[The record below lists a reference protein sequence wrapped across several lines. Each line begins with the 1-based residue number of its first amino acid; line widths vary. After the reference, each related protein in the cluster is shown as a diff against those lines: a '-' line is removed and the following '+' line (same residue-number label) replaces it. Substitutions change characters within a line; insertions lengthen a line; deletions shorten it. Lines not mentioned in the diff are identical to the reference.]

1 MRLLLN
7 ESISHRIAEPLRAA
21 GHDVVHVEDLSMLGV
36 SDRAVLERAAAE
48 DRTVVTADTD
58 FGTLLALSGAALPSV
73 IQFRRESHWPEQQL
87 QFLLAETDQLE
98 EPCSQGCV
106 VTVTDRRIRIR
117 SLPIR
122 P

>member
-1 MRLLLN
+1 MRLLLD

-36 SDRAVLERAAAE
+36 SDLAVLERAAAE
-48 DRTVVTADTD
+48 GRTVVTADTD
-58 FGTLLALSGAALPSV
+58 FGTLLA
-73 IQFRRESHWPEQQL
+73 
-87 QFLLAETDQLE
+87 ETDQFE

-106 VTVTDRRIRIR
+106 VTVTDRPIRIW